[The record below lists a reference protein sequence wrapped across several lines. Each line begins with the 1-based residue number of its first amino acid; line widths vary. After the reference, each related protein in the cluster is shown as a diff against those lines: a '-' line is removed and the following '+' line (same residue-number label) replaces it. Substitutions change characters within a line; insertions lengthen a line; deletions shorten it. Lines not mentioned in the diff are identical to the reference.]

1 MPIWALSNTDHLAEG
16 AHGHPEVY
24 SNIVSELSAEN
35 RDAIL
40 EWMENANA
48 HRSTTE

>member
-24 SNIVSELSAEN
+24 PNIVSGLSAEG
-35 RDAIL
+35 RDDIL
-40 EWMENANA
+40 EWMANANA
-48 HRSTTE
+48 HRGTTE